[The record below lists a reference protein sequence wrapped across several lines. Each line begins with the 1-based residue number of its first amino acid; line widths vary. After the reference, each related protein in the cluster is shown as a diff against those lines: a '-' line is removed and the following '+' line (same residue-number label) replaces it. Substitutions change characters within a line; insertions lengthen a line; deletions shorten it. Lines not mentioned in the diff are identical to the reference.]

1 MLRIENLRKSYGDLT
16 AVDGLSLAVEPG
28 EIYGLLGPNG
38 AGKTTTIAMV
48 CGLARPDAGVVRI
61 DGEDARKD
69 IRRARASLGFVPQD
83 IALYEELN
91 ARENLQFWGRLYG
104 LSGRRLAAAIDRVLE
119 RVGLADRAKE
129 PIRGYSGGMK
139 RRINLAA
146 ALLHEPRLLLLDEPT
161 VGIDPQAR
169 LHILDIVRDA
179 AASGAAVLYTTHM
192 LEEAEKLCRRIGI
205 MDHGRLLAEG
215 TLDELIRLVGEG
227 RLLFFRG
234 HFTATRVGEILSAHP
249 DVAPVTLEDGRCLL
263 LVRGNDQS
271 AALIKSMFEAGVPVD
286 DISVKDPSLESLF
299 IKLTGKELRD

>member
-16 AVDGLSLAVEPG
+16 AVDGLSLVVGPG

-38 AGKTTTIAMV
+38 AGKTTTLAMV
-48 CGLARPDAGVVRI
+48 CGLARPDAGFVRI
-61 DGEDARKD
+61 GGEEIRSNLRK
-69 IRRARASLGFVPQD
+69 ARASLGFVPQD

-104 LSGRRLAAAIDRVLE
+104 LSGRKLTAAIDQVLE

-129 PIRGYSGGMK
+129 PIRSYSGGMK

-179 AASGAAVLYTTHM
+179 ASAGAAVLYTTHL
-192 LEEAEKLCRRIGI
+192 LEEAEKLCTRIGI

-215 TLDELIRLVGEG
+215 TLEELTRLVGEG

-234 HFTATRVGEILSAHP
+234 HFTASRVGEVLSAHP
-249 DVAPVTLEDGRCLL
+249 DVSPVTLEDGRCLL

-271 AALIKSMFEAGVPVD
+271 AALIRSMFEAGVPVD

-299 IKLTGKELRD
+299 LKLTGKELRD

>member
-1 MLRIENLRKSYGDLT
+1 MLQIEDLRKSYGDLT
-16 AVDGLSLAVEPG
+16 AVDGMSLAVKPG

-38 AGKTTTIAMV
+38 AGKTTTLSMV
-48 CGLARPDAGVVRI
+48 CGLTRPDAGVVRI
-61 DGEDARKD
+61 NGEDLRKD
-69 IRRARASLGFVPQD
+69 IRKSRAFLGFVPQD

-104 LSGRRLAAAIDRVLE
+104 LSGKKLTCVIDRVLD

-129 PIRGYSGGMK
+129 PIRAYSGGMK

-179 AASGAAVLYTTHM
+179 ASAGAAVLYTTHL
-192 LEEAEKLCRRIGI
+192 LEEAEKLCTRIGI
-205 MDHGRLLAEG
+205 MDRGRLLAEG
-215 TLDELIRLVGEG
+215 TLAELIRLVGEG

-234 HFTATRVGEILSAHP
+234 HFTASRVGEVLSAHP
-249 DVAPVTLEDGRCLL
+249 DVSPVTIEDGLCVL
-263 LVRGNDQS
+263 LVKGNDQS
-271 AALIKSMFEAGVPVD
+271 AALIKTMFDSGVPID